1 MESPDYSHGPLIPLI
16 SLFVVFQKRKVLKR
30 IKFDGSSL
38 GIYILLCAILLQAV
52 ALRAQVNFL
61 SSYSIILAIVGIVL
75 YLFGK
80 KMLSELLFPILF
92 LFFMVPFWGVI
103 TNNLSNLLK
112 ILSSFSSFHI
122 LQFIGYPVLRE
133 GVTLHFAGDSMEV
146 ANPCSGIRSL
156 ISILAIGTLV
166 VYYSNGTIFKKV
178 ILVLLGIPL
187 FFIAN
192 TLRIIL
198 FGIILET
205 KGILITEGFLHTL
218 TGLAVFIFAFLG
230 LLAFNKWVR
239 M

>member
-1 MESPDYSHGPLIPLI
+1 MTDCPLPRNLNRIHLILYLSVTVLLLFFLYANNLSWLWLRWMESPDYSHGPLIPLI

-112 ILSSFSSFHI
+112 ILSSFSSSYFTIHRI
-122 LQFIGYPVLRE
+122 
-133 GVTLHFAGDSMEV
+133 
-146 ANPCSGIRSL
+146 SG
-156 ISILAIGTLV
+156 
-166 VYYSNGTIFKKV
+166 
-178 ILVLLGIPL
+178 
-187 FFIAN
+187 
-192 TLRIIL
+192 
-198 FGIILET
+198 T
-205 KGILITEGFLHTL
+205 KGRGNSALCWRLNGSC
-218 TGLAVFIFAFLG
+218 
-230 LLAFNKWVR
+230 
-239 M
+239 